1 MQGSLITAEPTSD
14 PITAFQ
20 QGPATFVAGPYA
32 FGPRNLM
39 TRPDYFDAFP
49 NIALQRTAQGI
60 LEVRLHSHGDSF
72 RYSASA
78 RTQLLGAFQR
88 IGADRANR
96 VIILTGTGASWC
108 ADFDRSPEVSPDPS
122 LSLAQRWDVQFW
134 EGRRLMQTILDV
146 DAPMIAAVNGPAL
159 IHTEYLLTCDI
170 ILASET
176 AAFQDMPHLNNGVS
190 PTDGMHVLWPHV
202 LGPVR
207 GRYFLLTQQKL
218 DARQAL
224 DWGVCNEVLAPDA
237 LMARAY
243 AIAAALVAQPE
254 HTLRYA
260 RVGLTQRL
268 KKLVTDE
275 MALGLGVESL
285 SALSKA

>member
-1 MQGSLITAEPTSD
+1 MTC
-14 PITAFQ
+14 
-20 QGPATFVAGPYA
+20 PA
-32 FGPRNLM
+32 
-39 TRPDYFDAFP
+39 YFDAFP
-49 NIALQRTAQGI
+49 DIALSRTETGI
-60 LEVRLHSHGDSF
+60 LEMRLHSHGDSF
-72 RYSASA
+72 RFSASA
-78 RTQLLGAFQR
+78 RTQLLSAFQA

-96 VIILTGTGASWC
+96 VVILTGTGADWC
-108 ADFDRSPEVSPDPS
+108 AGFDRSPEVSPDPA
-122 LSLAQRWDVQFW
+122 LSLAQRWDIQFW
-134 EGRRLMQTILDV
+134 EGRRLLQTILDV

-170 ILASET
+170 VLAAET
-176 AAFQDMPHLNNGVS
+176 AVFQDMPHLNNGVS

-218 DARQAL
+218 DAAQAL
-224 DWGVCNEVLAPDA
+224 DYGVCNEVLAADA
-237 LMARAY
+237 LMPRAY
-243 AIAAALVAQPE
+243 AIAERLVEQPE

-275 MALGLGVESL
+275 MALGVAVESL
-285 SALSKA
+285 SALAKA